1 MTEPAARAACSFCLK
16 PSTEVNR
23 LVAGPGVFIC
33 DSCVALCA
41 QLVDDPPPNPAP
53 QLAAWDHAT
62 SVDQVL
68 EALPR
73 IAAADAQAERHLTGW
88 GRRGRELGATWARI
102 GERLGVTG
110 QTAWGRFLGGGER
123 VRGGGAAGGAGGAGG
138 GRRGGA
144 GAGPAGLPT
153 DPPGPGGHNPRFS

>member
-73 IAAADAQAERHLTGW
+73 IAAAGAQAERHLTGW
-88 GRRGRELGATWARI
+88 VRRARELGATWARI
-102 GERLGVTG
+102 GESLGMTR
-110 QTAWGRFLGGGER
+110 QSAWERFSGEEER
-123 VRGGGAAGGAGGAGG
+123 VRRRGAG
-138 GRRGGA
+138 RGPQ
-144 GAGPAGLPT
+144 GPPLIPPAPGVTTPGSVERLQGLSLQAL
-153 DPPGPGGHNPRFS
+153 H